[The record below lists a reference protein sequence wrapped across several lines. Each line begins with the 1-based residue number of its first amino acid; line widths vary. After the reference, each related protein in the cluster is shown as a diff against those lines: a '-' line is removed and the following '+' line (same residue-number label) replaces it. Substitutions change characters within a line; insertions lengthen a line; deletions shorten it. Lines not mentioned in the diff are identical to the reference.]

1 MEMKTKTL
9 FAAMSFLTICSMA
22 AQAQIPQQSIRWDKH
37 SLIFDGKRVVLVMG
51 EVHYSR
57 IPQNEWREE
66 VRKMKEGGVT
76 MIAAYVFWN
85 HVEEVE
91 GVFNWS
97 GQRNLRGYYMYHGG
111 TNPTAMM
118 PGNLDDGSAVYL
130 NENQRTQATNYN
142 DMPVKTYDFQAPLGE
157 FGQKNPHYFMLRKLH
172 LFMHDYAEVLICYG
186 TVDCQ
191 AGWKN
196 LSGTDQGYSY
206 RDSCGWKGAEE
217 CEGEGNRQA
226 GL

>member
-142 DMPVKTYDFQAPLGE
+142 DIPVKTYDFQAPLGE

-172 LFMHDYAEVLICYG
+172 LFMHDYAEVLIRYG
-186 TVDCQ
+186 TVDSQ
-191 AGWKN
+191 TGWKN
-196 LSGTDQGYSY
+196 LSGTDQGHSY